1 MGNRMSA
8 LRRGTT
14 RRAARRRRR
23 PTPSRAGRA
32 IVVAATLAMVVTGC
46 DAVEQAAGGLSDQ
59 AASEAQRQVDRVR
72 DRVGEEAAERLRVAV
87 EEYGGNIDV
96 DRVCELVG
104 DDRLTNSERGRLEVA
119 VELADALGLP
129 ADVIGPARQ
138 LLESTTGATTQVE
151 GLVEACRQAGAS
163 LQDGS

>member
-1 MGNRMSA
+1 MGIRMRA
-8 LRRGTT
+8 LRGRTS
-14 RRAARRRRR
+14 RRATGR
-23 PTPSRAGRA
+23 PLAQRTM
-32 IVVAATLAMVVTGC
+32 VLVAVLALVVTGC
-46 DAVEQAAGGLSDQ
+46 AAVEEAAGGLSGQ

-72 DRVGEEAAERLRVAV
+72 DRVGEQAADRVRTAV
-87 EEYGGNIDV
+87 EEFGGNIDV

-104 DDRLTNSERGRLEVA
+104 DDRLTSSERGRLEVA

-138 LLESTTGATTQVE
+138 VLESTTGATNQVE
-151 GLVEACRQAGAS
+151 GLVEACRHAGAS